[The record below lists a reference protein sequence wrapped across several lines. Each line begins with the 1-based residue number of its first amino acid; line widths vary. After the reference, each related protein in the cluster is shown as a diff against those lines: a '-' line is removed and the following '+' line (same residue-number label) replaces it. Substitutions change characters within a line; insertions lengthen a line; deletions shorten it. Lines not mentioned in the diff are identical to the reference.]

1 MSSCDEKI
9 KAQCNFSI
17 ISDAEKLELETC
29 NKTLD
34 DFKKTVKVRKTV
46 SVVNIN

>member
-1 MSSCDEKI
+1 MSSCDENI

-17 ISDAEKLELETC
+17 ISDAEKSKVESC
-29 NKTLD
+29 NKVIG
-34 DFKKTVKVRKTV
+34 DFRKTVEVRKTV